1 MLNSSLFQICYLSTK
16 QPANEKPSQ
25 LQSRLQSIRHS
36 LATASV
42 PRSLVNSVTQVYA
55 EVTNIDSGVFEA
67 SLSITP
73 LMSILSDSFAAMS
86 SEELTIQLP
95 ALTSFFVKA
104 LDARSLLSGQQA
116 TVEQMN
122 TAEGPVVSALVSLV
136 LKLSEASFR
145 PLFFQLYD
153 WATRFSDMKKER
165 LVTFYNLT
173 MQVAEKLKGLF
184 VVFAGHFIRN
194 AAQVIADTNY
204 TQKGTLPF
212 TGPHAEGN
220 TVTLLE
226 YVLRCLYRVCLHD
239 NENFINK
246 ERFEILMEPLVDQLD
261 NQLGDEDVAQKRV
274 KDLLVPL
281 LAQMAVAAS
290 DDYLWK
296 ALHYQLLLKTR
307 SNSPH
312 VRLGSLS
319 ALSALVEKLGEDYLA
334 LLPEAIPFLA
344 ELLEDDV
351 QEVEVAAQSTISN
364 MENILG
370 EPLQKYF

>member
-1 MLNSSLFQICYLSTK
+1 MN
-16 QPANEKPSQ
+16 A
-25 LQSRLQSIRHS
+25 
-36 LATASV
+36 
-42 PRSLVNSVTQVYA
+42 A
-55 EVTNIDSGVFEA
+55 EE
-67 SLSITP
+67 
-73 LMSILSDSFAAMS
+73 
-86 SEELTIQLP
+86 
-95 ALTSFFVKA
+95 
-104 LDARSLLSGQQA
+104 
-116 TVEQMN
+116 
-122 TAEGPVVSALVSLV
+122 PVVAALVSLV

-153 WATRFSDMKKER
+153 SATRITDMRKER
-165 LVTFYNLT
+165 LVTFYNFT
-173 MQVAEKLKGLF
+173 MQIAEKLKGLF

-194 AAQVIADTNY
+194 AAQVIADTNF
-204 TQKGTLPF
+204 TQKGSLPF
-212 TGPHAEGN
+212 SGPNAEGN
-220 TVTLLE
+220 TLMLLE

-246 ERFEILMEPLVDQLD
+246 ERFETLMEPLVDQLE
-261 NQLGDEDVAQKRV
+261 NQLGEENAVKLRV
-274 KDLLVPL
+274 KELLVPL

-307 SNSPH
+307 DNSPH

-319 ALSALVEKLGEDYLA
+319 ALSALVEKLREDYLA

-351 QEVEVAAQSTISN
+351 NEVEVAAQTTIAN
-364 MENILG
+364 MENMLG

>member
-1 MLNSSLFQICYLSTK
+1 MN
-16 QPANEKPSQ
+16 A
-25 LQSRLQSIRHS
+25 
-36 LATASV
+36 
-42 PRSLVNSVTQVYA
+42 A
-55 EVTNIDSGVFEA
+55 EE
-67 SLSITP
+67 
-73 LMSILSDSFAAMS
+73 
-86 SEELTIQLP
+86 
-95 ALTSFFVKA
+95 
-104 LDARSLLSGQQA
+104 
-116 TVEQMN
+116 
-122 TAEGPVVSALVSLV
+122 PVVSALVSLV

-153 WATRFSDMKKER
+153 WATRVTDTRKER
-165 LVTFYNLT
+165 LVTFYNFT
-173 MQVAEKLKGLF
+173 MQIAEKLKGLF

-194 AAQVIADTNY
+194 AAQVIVDTNF
-204 TQKGTLPF
+204 TQKGSLPF
-212 TGPHAEGN
+212 KGPHAEGN
-220 TVTLLE
+220 TLMLLE

-246 ERFEILMEPLVDQLD
+246 ERFETLMEPLVDQLE
-261 NQLGDEDVAQKRV
+261 NQLGEDDVVNRRV

-319 ALSALVEKLGEDYLA
+319 GLSALVEKLGEDYLA

-351 QEVEVAAQSTISN
+351 NEVEVAAQTTIAN
-364 MENILG
+364 MENMLG

>member
-1 MLNSSLFQICYLSTK
+1 MSTK

-55 EVTNIDSGVFEA
+55 EVTMIETGVFVP
-67 SLSITP
+67 SPSIAP
-73 LMSILSDSFAAMS
+73 LMSILSESFAAMS
-86 SEELTIQLP
+86 SDELAIQLP
-95 ALTSFFVKA
+95 ALTTFFVKA
-104 LDARSLLSGQQA
+104 LDTRSLLSGQAA
-116 TVEQMN
+116 TIEQMN
-122 TAEGPVVSALVSLV
+122 SAEEPVVSALVSLV

-145 PLFFQLYD
+145 PLFFQLYE
-153 WATRFSDMKKER
+153 WATRLSDMRKER
-165 LVTFYNLT
+165 LVTFYNTT
-173 MQVAEKLKGLF
+173 MQIAEKLKGLF

-194 AAQVIADTNY
+194 AAQVIADTNF
-204 TQKGTLPF
+204 TQKGSLPF
-212 TGPHAEGN
+212 SGPHAEGN
-220 TVTLLE
+220 TVMLLE

-246 ERFEILMEPLVDQLD
+246 ERFETLMEPLVDQLE
-261 NQLGDEDVAQKRV
+261 NQLGEDDVVQRRV

-351 QEVEVAAQSTISN
+351 HEVEVAAQTTIAN

>member
-1 MLNSSLFQICYLSTK
+1 M
-16 QPANEKPSQ
+16 
-25 LQSRLQSIRHS
+25 
-36 LATASV
+36 
-42 PRSLVNSVTQVYA
+42 
-55 EVTNIDSGVFEA
+55 
-67 SLSITP
+67 
-73 LMSILSDSFAAMS
+73 
-86 SEELTIQLP
+86 
-95 ALTSFFVKA
+95 
-104 LDARSLLSGQQA
+104 
-116 TVEQMN
+116 
-122 TAEGPVVSALVSLV
+122 SLV

-153 WATRFSDMKKER
+153 WATRTDVHKER
-165 LVTFYNLT
+165 LVSFYNVT
-173 MQVAEKLKGLF
+173 MHIAEKLKGLF

-194 AAQVIADTNY
+194 AAQVVADTNV

-212 TGPHAEGN
+212 NGPNAEQN
-220 TVTLLE
+220 AVMLLE
-226 YVLRCLYRVCLHD
+226 YVLRCLHRICLHD

-246 ERFEILMEPLVDQLD
+246 ERFETLMEPLVEQLD
-261 NQLGDEDVAQKRV
+261 NQLGSADVAQQRV

-296 ALHYQLLLKTR
+296 ALHYQLLLKMR

-312 VRLGSLS
+312 VRLGSIS

-334 LLPEAIPFLA
+334 LLPEAIPFFA

-351 QEVEVAAQSTISN
+351 QEVEVAAQSAIQR
-364 MENILG
+364 MGDIFG